1 MRASRF
7 GFLVPVIALLLSVS
21 VLGGCSDSTAA
32 GGGLD
37 ADAAQSIVD
46 GIVGQLEDN
55 EAVLALEGV
64 GDAISQIAGQQ
75 DPPPADLSSLALIPG
90 ALLGATCAWDPV
102 ELIYFDET
110 SRRGEGPQDAVR
122 FLLYTPDLVTGLPE
136 VPLDEI
142 GNIDIRD
149 FSSGNQ
155 MDVRH
160 ASAIVGTT
168 VLTFDVTGT
177 LNTTDYSL
185 TTAGTITTGG
195 VVGSVTYLS
204 ELTTAG
210 ATNLELSATAGQYQ
224 LSYDISRSG
233 EFFTAPGSDRI
244 TLGDTQAGV
253 TIEYIIDWDQSFM
266 VMPGSV
272 IKINNFTVANVTGS
286 GGFIEIAL
294 VEGSGLPDFAD
305 VPLLEAYF
313 SVFDLNGA
321 LFGVLNFA
329 VENAGR
335 TLPIF

>member
-7 GFLVPVIALLLSVS
+7 GLLLPVIVLFLSVA
-21 VLGGCSDSTAA
+21 VLGACTDSTAS
-32 GGGLD
+32 GGDLD
-37 ADAAQSIVD
+37 AEAAQSIVD

-55 EAVLALEGV
+55 EAVGALQGV
-64 GDAISQIAGQQ
+64 GEAISQIAGLQ
-75 DPPPADLSSLALIPG
+75 DPLITDQSSLALIPG
-90 ALLGATCAWDPV
+90 ALLGATCAWDPID
-102 ELIYFDET
+102 LSYFDET
-110 SRRGEGPQDAVR
+110 SRRGEGPADAVR
-122 FLLYTPDLVTGLPE
+122 FLLYTPDPVSFLPI

-142 GNIDIRD
+142 GNIDISD

-155 MDVRH
+155 LDVRH
-160 ASAIVGTT
+160 TSAIGGIT

-177 LNTTDYSL
+177 LNSTDYSL
-185 TTAGTITTGG
+185 TAAGTLTTGG
-195 VVGSVTYLS
+195 VTGTATYLS
-204 ELTTAG
+204 ELTAAG
-210 ATNLELSATAGQYQ
+210 ATNLELSMTAGQYQ
-224 LSYDISRSG
+224 VSYDLSRDG
-233 EFFTAPGSDRI
+233 EFFTGPGSDRV
-244 TLGDTQAGV
+244 TLKDTQAGV
-253 TIEYIIDWDQSFM
+253 TIEYIIDWDQSFL
-266 VMPGSV
+266 VVPGAV
-272 IKINNFTVANVTGS
+272 IKINNVTVANITGS